1 MCRSFGGLFSLYAP
15 VEGWLGLELGK
26 VDHAADVEADPAQGD
41 QEHEHPLKHEL
52 REAGHA
58 AELVTHEN

>member
-1 MCRSFGGLFSLYAP
+1 M
-15 VEGWLGLELGK
+15 LGE
-26 VDHAADVEADPAQGD
+26 VDHAADVETHPDQGD

-58 AELVTHEN
+58 ELLATHGN

>member
-1 MCRSFGGLFSLYAP
+1 M
-15 VEGWLGLELGK
+15 EGWLGLELGK